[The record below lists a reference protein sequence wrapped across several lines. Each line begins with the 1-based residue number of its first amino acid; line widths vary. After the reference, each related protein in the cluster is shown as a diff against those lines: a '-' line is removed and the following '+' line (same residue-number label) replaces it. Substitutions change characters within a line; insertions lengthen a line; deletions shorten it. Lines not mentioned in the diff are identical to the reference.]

1 MPLQI
6 NNSHMVLKC
15 LHPPTLHNHFRCY
28 ACAPR
33 RSYPLRDEAHV
44 ECICY
49 RERLFHTWYSEWKD
63 TLFSLHTRGNC
74 WQTVT
79 TILSSFV
86 FSPVISLVNM
96 PEVQSVIL
104 WLFCM
109 LSYIAAAQM
118 WTLSI
123 YLPLIIGD
131 KVPYNEPLWECFLLL
146 LDILQIVMARV
157 LSPGLAA
164 YLADLIYDHH
174 SMFRRCYPST
184 TITPKMHYMVH
195 LPSQILK

>member
-1 MPLQI
+1 
-6 NNSHMVLKC
+6 
-15 LHPPTLHNHFRCY
+15 
-28 ACAPR
+28 
-33 RSYPLRDEAHV
+33 
-44 ECICY
+44 
-49 RERLFHTWYSEWKD
+49 
-63 TLFSLHTRGNC
+63 
-74 WQTVT
+74 
-79 TILSSFV
+79 
-86 FSPVISLVNM
+86 
-96 PEVQSVIL
+96 
-104 WLFCM
+104 M

-118 WTLSI
+118 WTRSI

-131 KVPYNEPLWECFLLL
+131 KVPYNEPLWEYFLLL